1 MDESILPEGFAE
13 VWERVR
19 AAAVDTGESAPPDA
33 QSALE
38 TFIRR
43 KRSSIAMYK
52 CIIAAAGRQERAVLC
67 RILADERRHLSS
79 LQLEYFMLTGDNCV
93 VSDTEKPSR
102 PEGGL
107 LSALR
112 SAAIAEAESAA
123 EYEKAA
129 QTLGGET
136 GAVFAAIGNEDSGH
150 ARTLRCLIARC
161 FTQQG

>member
-1 MDESILPEGFAE
+1 MDESIMPEGFAE

-19 AAAVDTGESAPPDA
+19 AAAAETGESAPPDA

-43 KRSSIAMYK
+43 KREAIAMYK
-52 CIIAAAGRQERAVLC
+52 CIVAAAGRQERAALC
-67 RILADERRHLSS
+67 RILADERRHLAS
-79 LQLEYFMLTGDNCV
+79 LQLEYFMLTGDNCAA
-93 VSDTEKPSR
+93 SGEKPAKL
-102 PEGGL
+102 EGGL

-129 QTLGGET
+129 QTLGGEA
-136 GAVFAAIGNEDSGH
+136 GAVCTAIGNEDSGH
-150 ARTLRCLIARC
+150 ARALRCLIARC